1 MKRYFPLALAFASAF
16 LQAAPSYNDPMKPYR
31 DALEDL
37 RRLVNN
43 QELEIR
49 TFEEKVASQE
59 TILDSIRSELK
70 EQSQGHKDLL
80 KNQSGTLEMK
90 IGSLETSNKGL
101 VADLK
106 QMKNGFNEVGDTL
119 KAYKDKIHQLEKM
132 VELQNKNIEN
142 LQAALNSVMDAFK
155 ATSGIST
162 DGSTKTYRVKAGDSL
177 EKIARQNN
185 MSVKALKELNGL
197 SKDQIIVGQTLK
209 VAE

>member
-1 MKRYFPLALAFASAF
+1 MKRYFILALAFASAF
-16 LQAAPSYNDPMKPYR
+16 LEALPAYNDPMKPYK
-31 DALEDL
+31 DALDDL
-37 RRLVNN
+37 RRMVNN
-43 QELEIR
+43 QEVEIR

-59 TILDSIRSELK
+59 TILESVRAELR

-80 KNQSGTLEMK
+80 KNQSGNLEMK

-106 QMKNGFNEVGDTL
+106 QMKNGFNEVGETL

-132 VELQNKNIEN
+132 MELQNKNIEN

-155 ATSGIST
+155 ATSGITT

-197 SKDQIIVGQTLK
+197 TKDQIIVGQPLK